1 LKDCHSSN
9 IIHRDIKPQNIIV
22 DDSLQEIKIIDFG
35 LSLNV
40 SKNMEIKHYR
50 RCGTMGYMSPEVF
63 ANRRDQMK
71 PYGFKSDLFSFG
83 IIAHML
89 LLGFNPLK
97 GRNYE

>member
-1 LKDCHSSN
+1 
-9 IIHRDIKPQNIIV
+9 
-22 DDSLQEIKIIDFG
+22 
-35 LSLNV
+35 
-40 SKNMEIKHYR
+40 
-50 RCGTMGYMSPEVF
+50 MGYMSPEVF